1 MATEEPISASVI
13 VINDDLKKITGNPK
27 ATLSKAQVQ
36 MLKDAMDEN
45 NRHFMVVG
53 TKGSGKT
60 FLAAEIAKMKL
71 KKSKFIMS
79 ECRAHSPANGY
90 TDDAETSSDEGSVP
104 GGEDIRRKLEGTVE
118 IVEDLILELVD
129 QINFG

>member
-1 MATEEPISASVI
+1 M
-13 VINDDLKKITGNPK
+13 NDDEAGSSRKVSKRVRIPFPKSNKLKKPK
-27 ATLSKAQVQ
+27 L
-36 MLKDAMDEN
+36 
-45 NRHFMVVG
+45 
-53 TKGSGKT
+53 
-60 FLAAEIAKMKL
+60 KL